1 MVTEKEKSK
10 GKEKTK
16 KRPKKK
22 MKEITWKLQQGYY
35 GPQAGI
41 FCSQFSFF

>member
-22 MKEITWKLQQGYY
+22 MKEIMWKLQQGYY
-35 GPQAGI
+35 GPQVGI
-41 FCSQFSFF
+41 FCSQFSSF